1 MTPII
6 NTWSESKK
14 QRLLTSFNKGVSTKD
29 ITNVFGCSAR
39 SMYRVLDELHAQGHT
54 VKWRGHDN
62 TRGSCKEGNSVGAA
76 EA

>member
-1 MTPII
+1 MTSII

-14 QRLLTSFNKGVSTKD
+14 QRLLASFNKGVSTKD

-39 SMYRVLDELHAQGHT
+39 SIYRVLDELHTQGHT
-54 VKWRGHDN
+54 VKWRGNDP
-62 TRGSCKEGNSVGAA
+62 RGPCKAGNSGGAA

>member
-1 MTPII
+1 MASII

-54 VKWRGHDN
+54 IKWRGND
-62 TRGSCKEGNSVGAA
+62 TRGTCKEGNSGGAA

>member
-39 SMYRVLDELHAQGHT
+39 SMYRVLEELHTQGYT
-54 VKWRGHDN
+54 VKWRGND
-62 TRGSCKEGNSVGAA
+62 TRGICKEGNSGGAA